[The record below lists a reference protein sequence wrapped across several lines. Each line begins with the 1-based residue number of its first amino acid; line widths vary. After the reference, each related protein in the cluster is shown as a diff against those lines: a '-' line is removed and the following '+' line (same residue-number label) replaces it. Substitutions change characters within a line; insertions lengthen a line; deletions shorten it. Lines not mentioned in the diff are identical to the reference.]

1 MVSTPQNKQQN
12 RRLVSQLDYCDQTAI
27 ISGAV
32 SSEQQNVVVN
42 NAIADR
48 ESFVNNNDSS
58 ALANEKAVDVQTSE
72 TNLSDSFT
80 KEMSNVVETVEDTIQ
95 NTVLTAVDNIITH
108 PELN

>member
-1 MVSTPQNKQQN
+1 M
-12 RRLVSQLDYCDQTAI
+12 
-27 ISGAV
+27 

-72 TNLSDSFT
+72 TNLSDSIT
-80 KEMSNVVETVEDTIQ
+80 KEMSNVVETVEDMIQ
-95 NTVLTAVDNIITH
+95 NTVLTVMDNIITH